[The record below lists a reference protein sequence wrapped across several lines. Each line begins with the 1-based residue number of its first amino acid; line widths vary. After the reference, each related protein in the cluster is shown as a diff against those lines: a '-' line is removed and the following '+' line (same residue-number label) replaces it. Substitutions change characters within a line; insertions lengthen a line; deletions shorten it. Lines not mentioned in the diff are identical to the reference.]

1 MTDQPS
7 GPPGGVPGVCKRP
20 GCGRPLPLPGLGRTR
35 QFCSQDCARSYH
47 NAARY
52 NVAGG
57 PAAAGGG
64 DPLAEL
70 ETLTRQAATLIGQAR
85 AEAGRLDPARVRV
98 VLAEAE
104 AARQRAEASAVTA
117 QAQAAEA
124 GQEAAA
130 LAEALEAARAAQH
143 AAETA
148 AETAITAAGAA
159 GAVAQAARQA
169 AAGQITAA
177 SAEASGRVTAAEQ
190 AAARCQRERDA
201 ATEAARQAQH
211 TAGTEISRARQAEA
225 DARAETG
232 HVRAD
237 AARERDAFR
246 EHYQAQARTAE
257 TLTAAER
264 ARADR
269 AEHQL
274 DTELAGFRAL
284 ATGHPGT
291 TPPQGGPAATTTG
304 NRRPK
309 GKPGQPA
316 RGPDPASPDAGRQD
330 NGQTL
335 PDQKTTAGPSS

>member
-1 MTDQPS
+1 MTTDQPP
-7 GPPGGVPGVCKRP
+7 GMPGGAPGACKRP
-20 GCGRPLPLPGLGRTR
+20 GCGRPLPPAGLGRAR
-35 QFCSQDCARSYH
+35 QFCSQDCARGYH

-52 NVAGG
+52 STAAAG
-57 PAAAGGG
+57 PAAADGG
-64 DPLAEL
+64 DPLAAL
-70 ETLTRQAATLIGQAR
+70 EILTRQAATLISQAR

-117 QAQAAEA
+117 QARAAEA
-124 GQEAAA
+124 AQEASA
-130 LAEALEAARAAQH
+130 LAEALDASRAAQH
-143 AAETA
+143 AAGTA
-148 AETAITAAGAA
+148 AQTATAAARAA
-159 GAVAQAARQA
+159 EAGAQAARQA

-177 SAEASGRVTAAEQ
+177 STEASGRVTAAEQ

-211 TAGTEISRARQAEA
+211 TADTEISRARQAEA

-246 EHYQAQARTAE
+246 EHYQAQARAAE
-257 TLTAAER
+257 TLTTAER

-274 DTELAGFRAL
+274 DTELAAFRAL
-284 ATGHPGT
+284 ATGHA
-291 TPPQGGPAATTTG
+291 QHTTTAG
-304 NRRPK
+304 RPGSRDNPEPPPRRK
-309 GKPGQPA
+309 A
-316 RGPDPASPDAGRQD
+316 RPASPQ
-330 NGQTL
+330 
-335 PDQKTTAGPSS
+335 P

>member
-7 GPPGGVPGVCKRP
+7 GPPGVPGVCKRP
-20 GCGRPLPLPGLGRTR
+20 GCGHPLPPPGLGRTR
-35 QFCSQDCARSYH
+35 QFCSQDCARGYH

-52 NVAGG
+52 SAAGD
-57 PAAAGGG
+57 PAAAPSG
-64 DPLAEL
+64 DPLAAL

-104 AARQRAEASAVTA
+104 AARQRAEAGAVTA

-124 GQEAAA
+124 GQEARA
-130 LAEALEAARAAQH
+130 LAEALDASRAAQH

-148 AETAITAAGAA
+148 AGTAIATARDAEAE
-159 GAVAQAARQA
+159 AQAARQA
-169 AAGQITAA
+169 AAGQIAAA
-177 SAEASGRVTAAEQ
+177 STEASACVTAAEQ

-201 ATEAARQAQH
+201 ATEAARQAQYR
-211 TAGTEISRARQAEA
+211 ADTEISRARQAEA

-246 EHYQAQARTAE
+246 EHYQAQARAAD

-284 ATGHPGT
+284 ATGHP
-291 TPPQGGPAATTTG
+291 QHKITTG
-304 NRRPK
+304 HPGSHADPEPPPRRQARK
-309 GKPGQPA
+309 PA
-316 RGPDPASPDAGRQD
+316 RGPGPVSPGADRQD
-330 NGQTL
+330 NGQTG
-335 PDQKTTAGPSS
+335 PDQKTTAGPSG

>member
-1 MTDQPS
+1 VTTDQP
-7 GPPGGVPGVCKRP
+7 PDLPGGAPGACKRP
-20 GCGRPLPLPGLGRTR
+20 GCGRPLPPPGLGRAR
-35 QFCSQDCARSYH
+35 QFCSQDCARGYH

-52 NVAGG
+52 STAAD
-57 PAAAGGG
+57 PAAADGG
-64 DPLAEL
+64 DPLAAL
-70 ETLTRQAATLIGQAR
+70 ETLTRQAATLISQAR

-104 AARQRAEASAVTA
+104 AARQRAEASTVTA

-124 GQEAAA
+124 AQEASA

-148 AETAITAAGAA
+148 AQTAAAA
-159 GAVAQAARQA
+159 ARAAEAGAQAARQA
-169 AAGQITAA
+169 AAGQITTATT
-177 SAEASGRVTAAEQ
+177 EASGRVTAAEQ
-190 AAARCQRERDA
+190 AAARCQRDRDA
-201 ATEAARQAQH
+201 ATEAARQARHQ
-211 TAGTEISRARQAEA
+211 ADTEISRARQAEA

-246 EHYQAQARTAE
+246 EHYQAQALAAE

-274 DTELAGFRAL
+274 DTELAAFRAL
-284 ATGHPGT
+284 ATGHAQDTPTAGRPGS
-291 TPPQGGPAATTTG
+291 PGDPEPQP
-304 NRRPK
+304 RRK
-309 GKPGQPA
+309 A
-316 RGPDPASPDAGRQD
+316 RPASPQ
-330 NGQTL
+330 
-335 PDQKTTAGPSS
+335 P

>member
-1 MTDQPS
+1 MTTDQPPDQRS

-20 GCGRPLPLPGLGRTR
+20 ACGRPLPPPGLGRTR
-35 QFCSQDCARSYH
+35 QFCSQDCARGYH

-52 NVAGG
+52 NAAGD
-57 PAAAGGG
+57 PAAGGG
-64 DPLAEL
+64 DPLAAL

-117 QAQAAEA
+117 QARAAEA
-124 GQEAAA
+124 GQEAGA

-148 AETAITAAGAA
+148 AQTAIAAARAA
-159 GAVAQAARQA
+159 EAGTQAARQA

-177 SAEASGRVTAAEQ
+177 TAEASGRVTAAEQ
-190 AAARCQRERDA
+190 AAARSQRERDT
-201 ATEAARQAQH
+201 ATETARQAQN
-211 TAGTEISRARQAEA
+211 TADTEISRARQAEA

-246 EHYQAQARTAE
+246 EHYQAQARAAE
-257 TLTAAER
+257 TLTAAES

-274 DTELAGFRAL
+274 DTELAAFRAL
-284 ATGHPGT
+284 ATGHA
-291 TPPQGGPAATTTG
+291 QHKTTTG
-304 NRRPK
+304 HPSSHDAPEPPPRR
-309 GKPGQPA
+309 QA
-316 RGPDPASPDAGRQD
+316 RPASPR
-330 NGQTL
+330 
-335 PDQKTTAGPSS
+335 P